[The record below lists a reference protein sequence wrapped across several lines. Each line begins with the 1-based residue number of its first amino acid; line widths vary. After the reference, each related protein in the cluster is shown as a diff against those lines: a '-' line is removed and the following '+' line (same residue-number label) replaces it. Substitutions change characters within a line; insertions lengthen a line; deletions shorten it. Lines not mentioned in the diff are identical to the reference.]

1 MEIESVLNSFA
12 ELNRYGFAFLLS
24 FGVTW
29 LACGVFWIKTSES
42 TAGYATLFQ
51 GLIAL
56 PAALLI
62 SYIMGA
68 LTERPGDDIFTE
80 LVMTIAMSQ
89 MLILPLIIVM
99 QAKKHHT
106 LIPFVFSASLTIH
119 FVMYF
124 WLYQTWIYIAM
135 SIIIAA
141 RVDEIYAMGLSENKT
156 SPTGKSA
163 AACCYFTGT
172 VLMMTGILF
181 LMI

>member
-62 SYIMGA
+62 SYSTGA
-68 LTERPGDDIFTE
+68 LTERLCVDIFTGR
-80 LVMTIAMSQ
+80 VMTISMSQ
-89 MLILPLIIVM
+89 MLILPLIMVL
-99 QAKKHHT
+99 QAKKHHS
-106 LIPFVFSASLTIH
+106 LIPFVFSAS
-119 FVMYF
+119 
-124 WLYQTWIYIAM
+124 
-135 SIIIAA
+135 
-141 RVDEIYAMGLSENKT
+141 
-156 SPTGKSA
+156 PT
-163 AACCYFTGT
+163 
-172 VLMMTGILF
+172 
-181 LMI
+181 